1 MLHMK
6 VCLSSPRTEQFLP
19 PNCGSGL
26 LHDRVL
32 KRTPVPQDLVHL
44 ENTVQCEYPPSSAK
58 SLKEK
63 LFFTISKASIIVI
76 HPLLTQQHWC
86 LNCFTIITCIMLYSK
101 NAFLIECCKNKTK
114 FITMTNRG
122 KENALKNQWELQVK
136 PSKLL
141 TNTKDVTYF
150 NTKFF

>member
-63 LFFTISKASIIVI
+63 LFFTISKVSITYSTTLMLELFYHNNLYNAI
-76 HPLLTQQHWC
+76 QQ
-86 LNCFTIITCIMLYSK
+86 
-101 NAFLIECCKNKTK
+101 E
-114 FITMTNRG
+114 
-122 KENALKNQWELQVK
+122 
-136 PSKLL
+136 
-141 TNTKDVTYF
+141 YF
-150 NTKFF
+150 FD

>member
-76 HPLLTQQHWC
+76 HPLLTMHLENTVQCEYPPSSAKSLKEKLFFTISKASIIVIHPLLTQQH
-86 LNCFTIITCIMLYSK
+86 
-101 NAFLIECCKNKTK
+101 
-114 FITMTNRG
+114 
-122 KENALKNQWELQVK
+122 
-136 PSKLL
+136 
-141 TNTKDVTYF
+141 
-150 NTKFF
+150 